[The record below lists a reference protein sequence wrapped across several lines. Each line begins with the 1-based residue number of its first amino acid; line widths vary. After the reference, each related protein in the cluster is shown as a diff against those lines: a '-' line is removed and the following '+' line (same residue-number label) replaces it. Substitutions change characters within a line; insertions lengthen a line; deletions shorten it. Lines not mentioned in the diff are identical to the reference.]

1 MKDKSDRLRAMADAI
16 DLNDGKPFGG
26 AVVIIP
32 PAGGKPIEML
42 ILDSRED
49 GLQFYTSIK
58 TMVEIAYNEL
68 LQSEQQKRTF
78 GGIMR

>member
-1 MKDKSDRLRAMADAI
+1 MSEKSDHFRAMAEAI
-16 DLNDGKPFGG
+16 DLNIGKPFGG

-32 PAGGKPIEML
+32 PGDDVPIEML

-58 TMVEIAYNEL
+58 TMADVAYRNL
-68 LQSEQQKRTF
+68 LEKEQSKKVF
-78 GGIMR
+78 GGLR